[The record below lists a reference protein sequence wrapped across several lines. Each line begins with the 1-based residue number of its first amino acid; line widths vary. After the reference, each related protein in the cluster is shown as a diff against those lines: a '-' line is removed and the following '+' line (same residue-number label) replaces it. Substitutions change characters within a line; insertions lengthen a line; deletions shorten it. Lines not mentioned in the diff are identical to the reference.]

1 MLKNVMIMFMNILFI
16 DDNYQME
23 IKNNMDYD
31 DRKLKDIIDGIEAL
45 GHIVD
50 VLKPNFLLKQIY
62 KKQKFFTDGIYDQNY
77 RVIFNYNFL
86 TPMLLAVK
94 DK

>member
-1 MLKNVMIMFMNILFI
+1 MNILFI

-62 KKQKFFTDGIYDQNY
+62 KKQKIFTDGIYDQNY

-86 TPMLLAVK
+86 TPHAFGC
-94 DK
+94 